1 MNSQT
6 PESLSIAA
14 KTEPAVKASSC
25 CSPAEQEACCEPEAK
40 SSCCGAAE
48 APQTPP
54 REACG
59 CR

>member
-1 MNSQT
+1 MNNQT
-6 PESLSIAA
+6 SESMSIAA
-14 KTEPAVKASSC
+14 GTEPAVKTSSC

-48 APQTPP
+48 APETSP